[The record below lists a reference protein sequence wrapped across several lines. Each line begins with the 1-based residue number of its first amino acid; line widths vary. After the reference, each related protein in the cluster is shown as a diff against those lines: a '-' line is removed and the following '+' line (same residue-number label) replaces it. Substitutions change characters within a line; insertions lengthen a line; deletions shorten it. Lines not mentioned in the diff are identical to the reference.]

1 METIRIT
8 NNELRIT
15 NKKQVHPFTCLPV
28 HLFTCSPI
36 HQSKISLLRYF
47 AISLF
52 LLSTHTLL
60 SQTNNNSELQSAF
73 SKSYQYESRG
83 NFMDA
88 ISTLK
93 AVYKEDSYEINVRL
107 GWVTYLAGQFT
118 ESSAYYQKAIALKP
132 YSIEAKLGFANPA
145 SALGNWDQVIAQY
158 NEILAIDPQNTT
170 VNYRMGSIYYGRK
183 DYSKAEKYLEKV
195 VNLYPFDYDSNILYA
210 WTFLKLGKLREA
222 QVLFNK
228 VLLIKP
234 VDASALEGLGLIK

>member
-1 METIRIT
+1 METLESTKYEVRST
-8 NNELRIT
+8 NE
-15 NKKQVHPFTCLPV
+15 KQLKPSTSSPVHPFTCLPV
-28 HLFTCSPI
+28 HLFAVLLFIFSSPT
-36 HQSKISLLRYF
+36 
-47 AISLF
+47 LF
-52 LLSTHTLL
+52 G
-60 SQTNNNSELQSAF
+60 QTNQAALQDAF
-73 SKSYQYESRG
+73 SKSYQYEYRG
-83 NFMDA
+83 NFADA

-93 AVYKEDSYEINVRL
+93 TVYQEDSYEINVRL

-158 NEILAIDPQNTT
+158 NDILAIDPQNTT
-170 VNYRMGSIYYGRK
+170 TNYRMGSIYYGRK
-183 DYSKAEKYLEKV
+183 DYGKAEKYLEKV
-195 VNLYPFDYDSNILYA
+195 VNLYPFDYDSNILCA

-234 VDASALEGLGLIK
+234 ADASALEGLGLIK